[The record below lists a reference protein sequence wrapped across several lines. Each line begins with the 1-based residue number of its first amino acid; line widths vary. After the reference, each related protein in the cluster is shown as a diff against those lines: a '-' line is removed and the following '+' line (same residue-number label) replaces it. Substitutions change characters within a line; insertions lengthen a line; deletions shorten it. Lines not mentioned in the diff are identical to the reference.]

1 MARNLKYFPHIVEN
15 EGGVSNAR
23 QIANCWHGWSELHI
37 YETAWGLDVKKTVNC
52 HVNQNCEM
60 PRDFSW
66 FQENKE
72 RRLICIWLIK

>member
-1 MARNLKYFPHIVEN
+1 MARNLKYFPHIVDN
-15 EGGVSNAR
+15 EGGRGVSDAR
-23 QIANCWHGWSELHI
+23 QITNCWHELSELHMK
-37 YETAWGLDVKKTVNC
+37 LDVIKTVNC

-72 RRLICIWLIK
+72 RRLICIWLIKW